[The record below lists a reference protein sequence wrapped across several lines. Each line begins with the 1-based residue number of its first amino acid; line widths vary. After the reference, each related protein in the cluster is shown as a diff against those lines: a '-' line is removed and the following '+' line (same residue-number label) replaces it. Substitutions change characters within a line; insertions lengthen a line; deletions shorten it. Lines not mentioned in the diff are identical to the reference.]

1 MVKYYSQIWNSNGS
15 LKHKKV
21 LYNLYP
27 VVFLCKQ
34 VFYEYTSVMSC
45 YLLIIKV
52 IYINNL

>member
-21 LYNLYP
+21 LYNLYA

-52 IYINNL
+52 RYINNI